1 MTEEA
6 EEDKDQREYG
16 LEDGENEEEPL
27 SIL

>member
-1 MTEEA
+1 MTEEV

>member
-6 EEDKDQREYG
+6 EKDKDQREYG

>member
-6 EEDKDQREYG
+6 EEEKDQKEYG
-16 LEDGENEEEPL
+16 LEDGENEEEP